1 MLKSTQACRTVPATE
16 FPPLRRR
23 ATYRLFRIDGLETAC
38 EDYGQA
44 VVYRGTIPGAA
55 SRFVLDSHH
64 DIETGRVFPVCGNSW
79 RMLHDA
85 RFRAHFDFAGDFSR
99 HFGLF
104 PGCGG
109 SIPFVAGES
118 KDAGTCCRA

>member
-1 MLKSTQACRTVPATE
+1 MLKSTQACRTVPAAE

-23 ATYRLFRIDGLETAC
+23 ATYRLFRIDGLEA
-38 EDYGQA
+38 
-44 VVYRGTIPGAA
+44 
-55 SRFVLDSHH
+55 RFVLDSHH
-64 DIETGRVFPVCGNSW
+64 DIETGRAFRVCGNTW
-79 RMLHDA
+79 RMLHGT

-118 KDAGTCCRA
+118 KGDAGTCC